1 VERSLNEP
9 IVIKSMTDDSD
20 ETAVNESELSSP
32 MNSLEPSLM
41 KDGFEAVKMV
51 SLLKIPDL
59 LSVADLST
67 GFCLRE
73 RMIAAESCWFLAQV
87 SPKLFAA
94 LYFGFSDRCIPDLID
109 AS

>member
-1 VERSLNEP
+1 
-9 IVIKSMTDDSD
+9 MTDDSD
-20 ETAVNESELSSP
+20 ETAINDSDLASS
-32 MNSLEPSLM
+32 MNSLEPSLV

-51 SLLKIPDL
+51 SLFKIPDL
-59 LSVADLST
+59 LAVADHST

-87 SPKLFAA
+87 SPNLSAVSYFVFSKLC
-94 LYFGFSDRCIPDLID
+94 GPVD